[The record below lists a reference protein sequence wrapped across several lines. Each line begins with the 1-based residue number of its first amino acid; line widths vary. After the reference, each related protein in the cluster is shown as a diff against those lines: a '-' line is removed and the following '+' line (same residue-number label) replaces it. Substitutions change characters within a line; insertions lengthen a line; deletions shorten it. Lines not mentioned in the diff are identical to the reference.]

1 MTGELFFDFETFS
14 RLSLPACGAE
24 RVIRDPHTEARLLC
38 YALDDGP
45 VQAWR
50 QGESIAP
57 LLAIMPRVTRWIA
70 HNIGGF
76 DRSVWNVHMVP
87 LGLPPIPLEA
97 CDDTMA
103 RCRAIGIPA
112 GLDAAAKILLPA
124 EFRKVDKRI
133 MREMA
138 LPRRPWPG
146 EAKDGLYK
154 LNDAEH
160 WEPYIA
166 YCKQDVEVLR
176 ALHRILPALPDCE
189 RPVWVEDQIVNQRGV
204 YLDGPGIDRDCEL
217 IAATRQEA
225 NARLAQLTGDK
236 IGSTD
241 QTAKIREWLQA
252 HGCELANMQARTL
265 LAELRREDLVPE
277 ARAVIT
283 LRVESAQTAAAKPIR
298 MRAWR
303 GEDGRVRH
311 SLAYWGAVTGRW
323 SGRGCQFQ
331 NFKKI
336 DGRKVTN
343 LVDEEDQEDAA

>member
-1 MTGELFFDFETFS
+1 
-14 RLSLPACGAE
+14 
-24 RVIRDPHTEARLLC
+24 LLC

-57 LLAIMPRVTRWIA
+57 LLAIMPWVTSWVA
-70 HNIGGF
+70 HNIAF

-87 LGLPPIPLEA
+87 LGLPSIAREA

-112 GLDAAAKILLPA
+112 GLDAATKILFPTGSHKA
-124 EFRKVDKRI
+124 DKRI

-146 EAKDGLYK
+146 EDRTGLYK

-160 WEPYIA
+160 WGPYIA

-189 RPVWVEDQIVNQRGV
+189 RPVWIEDQIVNQRGV
-204 YLDGPGIDRDCEL
+204 YLDGPGIKRDCEL
-217 IAATRQEA
+217 IAAARQEA
-225 NARLAQLTGDK
+225 NTRLAQLTGGK
-236 IGSTD
+236 ISSTD

-252 HGCELANMQARTL
+252 HGCDLPNMQARTL
-265 LAELRREDLVPE
+265 LAELRREDLAPE
-277 ARAVIT
+277 ARAVIE
-283 LRVESAQTAAAKPIR
+283 LRLEAAQAAAAKPIR

-303 GEDGRVRH
+303 CEDGRARH
-311 SLAYWGAVTGRW
+311 SLVYWGATTGRW
-323 SGRGCQFQ
+323 SGTGPQFQ
-331 NFKKI
+331 NFKKANSP
-336 DGRKVTN
+336 DLADSAR
-343 LVDEEDQEDAA
+343 DQEDAA